1 MEYTEE
7 EEDKFM
13 DVIDYYNSYCKES
26 GITADEHPFDDYIN
40 DGDYQSSGIELTSSE
55 EKKLIEYY
63 NKSKSSRS
71 PKSSKSSSSPK
82 SPKSSKSSKSPK
94 SSKSSRSSNNEEYD
108 EFIENYNSYC
118 QSFGLTGD
126 DFLSLEEYIDS
137 GQYKVFGEKLTADEE
152 KQIIKYYNSKFSSH
166 SVSSSISSSSSA
178 SSPSSPSP
186 ISKDSTHTLL
196 LNCCHGGLNVYYKG
210 QPNVQLAYMFNPIQ
224 HLNRLIQGAQLCI
237 TSMYVSDII
246 KIIKMLDTKSWDSLN
261 KEKAVEIKKFIADLK
276 SYFFYRTEHEFDYD
290 YMARKNQ
297 IHNTFEFV
305 VNKFNDKI
313 INKEWQI
320 NLTPQ
325 PESTPHNKVFD
336 MNGLYFVNE
345 TTFIVPRMDNPYVNN
360 PTDLN
365 KHFNFTTRQIT
376 YPKFYNILLCPIY
389 RQYNDYKLKYYF
401 PQGVPMSKDW
411 MYNYNISDVGFYNMI
426 SKTTADVLYNF
437 LTNIPNVS
445 MIDNSCESHDLKP
458 EVNKLKELR
467 DSYRKLGPRVGK
479 KLVKKMTKK
488 IYRLEGKLRSKAR
501 GKQRKRK
508 QTKRTTRKRK
518 NTKKK

>member
-1 MEYTEE
+1 MDYS
-7 EEDKFM
+7 EEDKFI
-13 DVIDYYNSYCKES
+13 DIIDYYKSYCKEN
-26 GITADEHPFDDYIN
+26 GLTAEESPFNDFIK
-40 DGDYQSSGIELTSSE
+40 DGDYKSSGIDLTSSGE
-55 EKKLIEYY
+55 DRLISYFKKSP
-63 NKSKSSRS
+63 NSSPS
-71 PKSSKSSSSPK
+71 SSKSSKLSFKSSP
-82 SPKSSKSSKSPK
+82 SSSKSSKS
-94 SSKSSRSSNNEEYD
+94 SISSSNKDYD
-108 EFIENYNSYC
+108 EFIENYDSYC
-118 QSFGLTGD
+118 KSFGLTGE
-126 DFLSLEEYIDS
+126 DFLSFKEYILS
-137 GQYKVFGEKLTADEE
+137 GQYKVFGEELTPDEK
-152 KQIIKYYNSKFSSH
+152 KQIIKYYNSKSS
-166 SVSSSISSSSSA
+166 SSSISSSASSA
-178 SSPSSPSP
+178 TSPTP
-186 ISKDSTHTLL
+186 ISRESTHTLL

-261 KEKAVEIKKFIADLK
+261 KEKAVEIKNFIANLK

-313 INKEWQI
+313 INKEWAI

-325 PESTPHNKVFD
+325 PESTPHDKVFD

-360 PTDLN
+360 TTDLTR
-365 KHFNFTTRQIT
+365 HFNFTTRQIT
-376 YPKFYNILLCPIY
+376 YSKFYNILLCPIY

-411 MYNYNISDVGFYNMI
+411 SYNYNISDVGFYNMI

-437 LTNIPNVS
+437 LSNIPYVS
-445 MIDNSCESHDLKP
+445 MIDNSCESHDLKS

-467 DSYRKLGPRVGK
+467 DSYRILGPRIGK
-479 KLVKKMTKK
+479 KLVKKITKK

-501 GKQRKRK
+501 GKHKK
-508 QTKRTTRKRK
+508 K
-518 NTKKK
+518 NTKKRKINTRKNN

>member
-7 EEDKFM
+7 EEDKFI
-13 DVIDYYNSYCKES
+13 DVIDYYNKYCKEN
-26 GITADEHPFDDYIN
+26 GLTADDSPFDDFIK
-40 DGDYQSSGIELTSSE
+40 DREYQSSGIELTSSE
-55 EKKLIEYY
+55 EKRLIEYY
-63 NKSKSSRS
+63 DNSKPSKSSRS
-71 PKSSKSSSSPK
+71 PKSSISSKLSKSSR
-82 SPKSSKSSKSPK
+82 SPKSSR
-94 SSKSSRSSNNEEYD
+94 SSRSSNNEEFD
-108 EFIENYNSYC
+108 EFIENYESYC
-118 QSFGLTGD
+118 KSFGLSGD
-126 DFLSLEEYIDS
+126 DFLSFEEYIQSD
-137 GQYKVFGEKLTADEE
+137 QYKVFGEELTADEK
-152 KQIIKYYNSKFSSH
+152 KQIIKYYNSKYSSNSA
-166 SVSSSISSSSSA
+166 SVSSA
-178 SSPSSPSP
+178 SSASP
-186 ISKDSTHTLL
+186 ISRESTHTLL

-210 QPNVQLAYMFNPIQ
+210 QPNVQLAYMYNPIQ

-237 TSMYVSDII
+237 TSMYVSDFI

-261 KEKAVEIKKFIADLK
+261 KEKAVEIKNFIANLK

-290 YMARKNQ
+290 YMTRKNQ

-325 PESTPHNKVFD
+325 PESTPHDKVFD

-360 PTDLN
+360 STDLN
-365 KHFNFTTRQIT
+365 RHFNFTTRQIT
-376 YPKFYNILLCPIY
+376 YSKLYNILLCPIY

-411 MYNYNISDVGFYNMI
+411 TYNYNISDVGFYNMI

-437 LTNIPNVS
+437 LVNIPNVS

-467 DSYRKLGPRVGK
+467 DIYRELGPRVGK

-501 GKQRKRK
+501 GKHRKRS
-508 QTKRTTRKRK
+508 TRKR
-518 NTKKK
+518 NTRKRNTRKRNTRKRNTRNN